1 MARISPGDDGNINF
15 GDFVKY
21 VVEHEKRL
29 EVIFQDLDKNNDGEL
44 VHLCF

>member
-1 MARISPGDDGNINF
+1 MARISADNDTVNF

-29 EVIFQDLDKNNDGEL
+29 ELIFQDLDQDRDGW
-44 VHLCF
+44 